1 MLSKQAFYYGNYG
14 FILVSLI
21 IQHFGITALH
31 LLPIPTIC
39 SPYRYMFISSWDYAE
54 CMQTLPYQK
63 MIIFTIIS
71 LSAVTTDNG
80 RISAILVMIGLKS
93 TLSCLVGAR
102 LILIEHMICC
112 NTSAP
117 KDNFAYFLLAASSLS
132 LSIIL

>member
-1 MLSKQAFYYGNYG
+1 
-14 FILVSLI
+14 
-21 IQHFGITALH
+21 
-31 LLPIPTIC
+31 
-39 SPYRYMFISSWDYAE
+39 MFISSWDYAE

-117 KDNFAYFLLAASSLS
+117 KDNFAYFLLAAVRFRSVLYCEA
-132 LSIIL
+132 